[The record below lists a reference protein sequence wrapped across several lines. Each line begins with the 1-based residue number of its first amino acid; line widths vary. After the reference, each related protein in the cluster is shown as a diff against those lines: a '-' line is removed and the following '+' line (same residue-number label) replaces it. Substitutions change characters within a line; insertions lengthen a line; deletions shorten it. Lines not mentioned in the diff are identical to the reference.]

1 MNGPA
6 GARNGL
12 HSGRTDA
19 TYTSCPHVGDATNP
33 SAHNVFSLLMEPTK
47 VEVRPLIDQHPDPG
61 SFRDA
66 VVEGLQKEQKDIP
79 SKFLY
84 DERGSALFEAICDLD
99 VYYPTDTEIAIMQQ
113 YGAAMADAVG
123 PRVRLLE
130 YGSGSSRKTRLLLD
144 RLEAPAL
151 YVPIDISRDHLV
163 ASAEDLAAAYPHVRV
178 QPVCADYTSD
188 MNLPAPPPNAART
201 VVYYPGSTIGNF
213 QPHEARQFLESVA
226 EVVGPGGGLLI
237 GVDLQK
243 DLDVL
248 RAAYNDPEGVTAAFN
263 KNLLLR
269 INRELDG
276 TFDLDTFAH
285 RAPWNDDE
293 GCIEM
298 HLVSQSDQTV
308 TVDGHPFEFEAGESI
323 RTEYSYKFTLEGFAA
338 LAADAG
344 FTVDTVW
351 TDDDDLFSVQYA
363 TVDTW

>member
-1 MNGPA
+1 MD
-6 GARNGL
+6 
-12 HSGRTDA
+12 T
-19 TYTSCPHVGDATNP
+19 T
-33 SAHNVFSLLMEPTK
+33 E
-47 VEVRPLIDQHPDPG
+47 VEVRPLIDQRPDPD

-66 VVEGLQKEQKDIP
+66 VLQGLKKDPKEIP

-99 VYYPTDTEIAIMQQ
+99 VYYPTDTEIAIMQKH
-113 YGAAMADAVG
+113 GAAIADAVG

-144 RLEAPAL
+144 RLDAPAL

-163 ASAEDLAAAYPHVRV
+163 ASAKDLAAAYPHVPV
-178 QPVCADYTSD
+178 QPVCADYTQD
-188 MNLPAPPPNAART
+188 MNLPPPPAHAART
-201 VVYYPGSTIGNF
+201 VVYYPGSTLGNF
-213 QPHEARQFLESVA
+213 QPHEARQFLASVA

-237 GVDLQK
+237 GIDLRK
-243 DLDVL
+243 DPDVL

-263 KNLLLR
+263 KNLLR
-269 INRELDG
+269 RMNRELDG
-276 TFDLDTFAH
+276 TFDLDAFEH
-285 RAPWNDDE
+285 QAPWNADE

-298 HLVSQSDQTV
+298 HLVSQIDQTV
-308 TVDGHPFEFEAGESI
+308 SVDGETIAFEPGERI
-323 RTEYSYKFTLEGFAA
+323 RTEYSYKFTLDGFAT

-351 TDDDDLFSVQYA
+351 TDDEQLFSVQYA